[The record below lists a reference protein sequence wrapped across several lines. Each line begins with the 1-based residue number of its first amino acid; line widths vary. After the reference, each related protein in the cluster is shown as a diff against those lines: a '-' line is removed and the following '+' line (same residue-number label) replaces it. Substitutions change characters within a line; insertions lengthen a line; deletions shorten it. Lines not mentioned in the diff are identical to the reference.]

1 MFSPSRDQEFV
12 IRLTPNGRILDCD
25 ERIKGL
31 LELVPQEVIGTSIYD
46 HLHRNDIPRI
56 VEVLEK
62 KYKLVASKFKGWVY
76 CVKAYRTVLIKNT
89 FCFQTLGKTPIN
101 FEKLKE

>member
-1 MFSPSRDQEFV
+1 MESHFTLGLDIVYNIKMIKFSPSRDQEFV

-31 LELVPQEVIGTSIYD
+31 LELVPQEVIGTSLYD

-56 VEVLEK
+56 VEVG
-62 KYKLVASKFKGWVY
+62 VIH
-76 CVKAYRTVLIKNT
+76 LIHR
-89 FCFQTLGKTPIN
+89 
-101 FEKLKE
+101 

>member
-1 MFSPSRDQEFV
+1 MIKFSPSRDQEFV

-31 LELVPQEVIGTSIYD
+31 LELVPQEVIGTSLYD

-56 VEVLEK
+56 VEVG
-62 KYKLVASKFKGWVY
+62 VIH
-76 CVKAYRTVLIKNT
+76 LIHR
-89 FCFQTLGKTPIN
+89 
-101 FEKLKE
+101 